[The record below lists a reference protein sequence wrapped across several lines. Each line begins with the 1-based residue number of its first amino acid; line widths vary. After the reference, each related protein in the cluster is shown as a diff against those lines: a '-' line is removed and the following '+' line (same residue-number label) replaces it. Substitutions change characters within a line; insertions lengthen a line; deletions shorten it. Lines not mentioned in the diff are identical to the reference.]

1 VSSLTRVVGRVLV
14 GGLAV
19 AVSPGARAVQCG
31 DGTECEIEWDV
42 GGGYAPVD
50 GLLNSASS
58 DPVICVSHDGGQM
71 PSVTPFNTGKTS
83 LTFCGAEGVSAPIPA
98 LAIRFAGDPATVTLQ
113 DVTLSADGLTESRGG
128 IQLSGN
134 LTSLELDDVLVQDG
148 VYAVGLVDI
157 TASSRPEVRFKGV
170 QVDTASTSLMKSTD
184 DVDVVFEDGE
194 DGVPPVS
201 YGPLRTA
208 TLLLAGDD
216 QPAISLR
223 TESGAGRESSLR
235 RDLDSAGAVGPL
247 TSSESLFRSVELSQ
261 LVVEGYDCAAC
272 VAASSVHASS
282 VEWRLEA
289 PAGGPEPAKGLLFTA
304 DSVSIDGFVFRTD
317 GEPWTLA
324 KGGDIRVLGLDYCA
338 ADGRVDDLDPVFQ
351 LGAGAGS
358 SLFLWNSAVVMA
370 QAIRPLAWG
379 GPASPPEIYLRGTTV
394 VTPIDTTDETQISL
408 VQDTATFGALNS
420 LVVGAQDSP
429 TAVLPSDWSATP
441 HVVLAAASEVFVD
454 AASVRS
460 CELRAI
466 PDGAATGTRGKGVQT
481 LTNPDGETELLWGLV
496 TNELQGFPSVGA
508 AGDTWCDPDGTWPD
522 VGAWSGPLSLQ
533 TFEPDLGSGR
543 PCEPD
548 GTDTA
553 DPTGDSGASDSG
565 GAPSDSGGSAAAD
578 SGGVDPGDTDSGGR
592 AGNSASAYSW
602 GGTCGDGGG
611 AAAVALLPV
620 LGLWWRRR
628 CRRVWK

>member
-1 VSSLTRVVGRVLV
+1 MLVLV
-14 GGLAV
+14 GALGAAL
-19 AVSPGARAVQCG
+19 SPGVRAAQCG
-31 DGTECEIEWDV
+31 DGTACELEWDV
-42 GGGYAPVD
+42 GVGYSPVD

-58 DPVICVSHDGGQM
+58 DPVICVSHDGSPM

-83 LTFCGAEGVSAPIPA
+83 LTFCGAEGTSAPIPA

-113 DVTLSADGLTESRGG
+113 DITLSADGLTESRGG

-134 LTSLELDDVLVQDG
+134 LTSLELEDVLVQDG

-170 QVDTASTSLMKSTD
+170 QVDTASTSLMKTTD

-194 DGVPPVS
+194 DGAPPVS
-201 YGPLRTA
+201 YGALRTA
-208 TLLLAGDD
+208 TLLLAGED
-216 QPAISLR
+216 QPSISLR
-223 TESGAGRESSLR
+223 TESAAGRESSLR

-247 TSSESLFRSVELSQ
+247 TSSDSLFRSVELSQ
-261 LVVEGYDCAAC
+261 LVVEGYDCASC
-272 VAASSVHASS
+272 VAASSVRAAS

-289 PAGGPEPAKGLLFTA
+289 SAGVPEPPKGVLFTA

-317 GEPWTLA
+317 GDPWTLA
-324 KGGDIRVLGLDYCA
+324 KGGSINVLGLDFCA
-338 ADGRVDDLDPVFQ
+338 ADGSGDDLDPVFQ
-351 LGAGAGS
+351 LGAGEGS
-358 SLFLWNSAVVMA
+358 SLRLWNSSVVMA
-370 QAIRPLAWG
+370 QAITPLAWG
-379 GPASPPEIYLRGTTV
+379 GPAFPPEIYLRGTTV
-394 VTPIDTTDETQISL
+394 VTPIDTTDETQLSL
-408 VQDTATFGALNS
+408 VQDSATFGALNS
-420 LVVGAQDSP
+420 LVVGAYLPP
-429 TAVLPSDWSATP
+429 TAVLPAGWSGPA

-460 CELRAI
+460 CDVLAI

-481 LTNPDGETELLWGLV
+481 FTDPDGETELLWVLAG
-496 TNELQGFPSVGA
+496 NELQDFPSVGA
-508 AGDTWCDPDGTWPD
+508 ADDTWCDPDGTWPD

-533 TFEPDLGSGR
+533 TFDPELGSGR

-565 GAPSDSGGSAAAD
+565 GAPSDSGGSGSED
-578 SGGVDPGDTDSGGR
+578 SGEVDHGETDSGGG
-592 AGNSASAYSW
+592 AGSSASAYSW
-602 GGTCGDGGG
+602 GGTCGDGG

-628 CRRVWK
+628 RRRVHA